1 MPTEERSLKGAERCA
16 THPTRATAA
25 TCEVCGRPL
34 CVECAVPVRG
44 RVIGVEC
51 LSEMLGEEVALAAP
65 PPAWRRRAIRS
76 RTDAGIGAFIA
87 VAALVTLLPWTR
99 FGTGSGL
106 GGAWAFDQRW
116 SIVAAF
122 AGVVGLVAWLLLG
135 RRPAPARIVA
145 IVSGSVVAVGS
156 LMSILNPP
164 PFTKPA
170 LAPWIALV
178 AGAGAGVVG
187 LSARARPDAPRV

>member
-1 MPTEERSLKGAERCA
+1 MPTEERAVKGAERCA

-44 RVIGVEC
+44 RVMGVEC
-51 LSEMLGEEVALAAP
+51 LSEVLGEEVAVAAP
-65 PPAWRRRAIRS
+65 LPAWRRRAIRS
-76 RTDAGIGAFIA
+76 RTDAGVGALIA
-87 VAALVTLLPWTR
+87 TAALATLLPWTR
-99 FGTGSGL
+99 FGTGSGF

-116 SIVAAF
+116 SIVAAS
-122 AGVVGLVAWLLLG
+122 AGLAGLVAWLLLG
-135 RRPAPARIVA
+135 SRPTAARIVA
-145 IVSGSVVAVGS
+145 IASGSVVAIGS
-156 LMSILNPP
+156 VMAILNPP

-178 AGAGAGVVG
+178 AGAGAAAVG
-187 LSARARPDAPRV
+187 LSARARPKASRV

>member
-1 MPTEERSLKGAERCA
+1 MPTEERALKGAERCA

-44 RVIGVEC
+44 RVMGVEC
-51 LSEMLGEEVALAAP
+51 LSEMLGEEVASAAP
-65 PPAWRRRAIRS
+65 LPAWRRRAIGS
-76 RTDAGIGAFIA
+76 RTDAGTGAFIA
-87 VAALVTLLPWTR
+87 FAALVTLLPWTR
-99 FGTGSGL
+99 FGTGSGF

-116 SIVAAF
+116 SIVAAS

-135 RRPAPARIVA
+135 RRPAAARIVA

-156 LMSILNPP
+156 LMAILNPP

-178 AGAGAGVVG
+178 TGAGAGVVG

>member
-1 MPTEERSLKGAERCA
+1 MPTEERAVKGAERCA

-44 RVIGVEC
+44 RVMGVEC
-51 LSEMLGEEVALAAP
+51 LSEALGEEVAVAAP
-65 PPAWRRRAIRS
+65 LPTWRRRAIRS
-76 RTDAGIGAFIA
+76 RADAGVGALIA
-87 VAALVTLLPWTR
+87 AAALATLLPWTR
-99 FGTGSGL
+99 FGTGSGF

-116 SIVAAF
+116 SIVAAG
-122 AGVVGLVAWLLLG
+122 AGIAGLVAWLLLG
-135 RRPAPARIVA
+135 RRPAAARFVA
-145 IVSGSVVAVGS
+145 IASGSIIAVGS
-156 LMSILNPP
+156 LMAILNPP

-178 AGAGAGVVG
+178 TGAGAGVVG
-187 LSARARPDAPRV
+187 LSARTRPKAPRV

>member
-1 MPTEERSLKGAERCA
+1 MPTEERAVKGTERCA

-44 RVIGVEC
+44 RVMGVEC
-51 LSEMLGEEVALAAP
+51 LSEVLGEEVAVAAP
-65 PPAWRRRAIRS
+65 LPTWRSRAIRS

-87 VAALVTLLPWTR
+87 VAALVTLLPWTK
-99 FGTGSGL
+99 FGTGSGF
-106 GGAWAFDQRW
+106 GGAWAVDQRW
-116 SIVAAF
+116 SIVAAC
-122 AGVVGLVAWLLLG
+122 AGVAGLVAWLLLG
-135 RRPAPARIVA
+135 RRRTAARIVA

-156 LMSILNPP
+156 LMAILNPP

-178 AGAGAGVVG
+178 TGAGAGAVG
-187 LSARARPDAPRV
+187 LSARARPKAPHV